1 MPSKGHKRAASQ
13 AKAQKKRRRGK
24 AAVQNFEAGPIQPST
39 VEDTNG
45 EAAAEPRPAAA
56 VAPVA
61 QPSLRGGSRRTST
74 PQAALTYPYLSVELR
89 QIGMIAGLIIAI
101 LVVLTFVL
109 G

>member
-13 AKAQKKRRRGK
+13 AKAQRKKRRGK
-24 AAVQNFEAGPIQPST
+24 GAVQSFEAGPIRPRA

-45 EAAAEPRPAAA
+45 EAEPRPAAA

-61 QPSLRGGSRRTST
+61 QPSLRRRSRRTST
-74 PQAALTYPYLSVELR
+74 PQAALTYPYLSLDLR
-89 QIGMIAGLIIAI
+89 QIGMIAGLIVAI